1 MNEENQYIINK
12 HLNIMET
19 NNVQTEEMIAWLD
32 EMPKYLRLNGGEE
45 YFVPIIYKHE
55 WDGHDNA
62 WFAMFAKKGS
72 KYFNPT
78 NCVICVE
85 GCNFLTVVNKLHD
98 EVKRLSA
105 LGVIAGKEYHPENL
119 PEEEKNKRYAYDSLT
134 GRVKPQIT

>member
-1 MNEENQYIINK
+1 
-12 HLNIMET
+12 MET
-19 NNVQTEEMIAWLD
+19 KKDLMENVIEWLD

-105 LGVIAGKEYHPENL
+105 LGVIVNKEYYSEKL
-119 PEEEKNKRYAYDSLT
+119 PEDEKNKRYAYNSEY
-134 GRVKPQIT
+134 GQIDIKSI